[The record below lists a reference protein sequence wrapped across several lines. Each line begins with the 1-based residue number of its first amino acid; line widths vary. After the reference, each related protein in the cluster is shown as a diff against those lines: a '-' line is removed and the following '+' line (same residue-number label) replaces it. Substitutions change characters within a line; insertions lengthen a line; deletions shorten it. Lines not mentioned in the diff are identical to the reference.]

1 MLRPNIQKV
10 SPTALSTMTDVAGK
24 VSATVDFSLFLSYT
38 TWNFPT
44 SSIYKSGS

>member
-1 MLRPNIQKV
+1 MLRPNIQKI

-24 VSATVDFSLFLSYT
+24 VSATVDFFLFLFCT

-44 SSIYKSGS
+44 SFIYKPGS